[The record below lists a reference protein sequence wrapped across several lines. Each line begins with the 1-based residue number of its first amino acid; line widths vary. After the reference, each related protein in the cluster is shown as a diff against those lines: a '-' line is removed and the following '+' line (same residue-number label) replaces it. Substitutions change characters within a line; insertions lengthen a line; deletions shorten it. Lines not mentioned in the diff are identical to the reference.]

1 MLDLIGAMAGMAA
14 MMISLVAIASV
25 LPLSFAQKLA
35 GGGAAGAWIG
45 LASGLAA
52 AGDLAFSPQHPVPL
66 VGVLFA
72 TPLLTAVTFWFAA
85 PRFRAALMAIPMP
98 LLIGLNIARVFGGL
112 FLLLAMAGR
121 LSGPFPY
128 FAGLGDVITGLLAA
142 RFALTAARG
151 GEMRDAQIAAW
162 NRFGA
167 LDLVVAVGLGLTSAQ
182 GSPLQVIHAGVGSLA
197 MQYLPYSLIPTVL
210 VPFYLVTHAIIAA
223 QLSARRSA
231 RQLVSALSIGTS
243 VGSR

>member
-1 MLDLIGAMAGMAA
+1 MAGMAA
-14 MMISLVAIASV
+14 MMISLVAITSI
-25 LPLSFAQKLA
+25 LPLSFPQKLA
-35 GGGAAGAWIG
+35 AGGATGVWVG

-72 TPLLTAVTFWFAA
+72 TPLLTALAFWLAV

-112 FLLLAMAGR
+112 FLLLAAAGR

-128 FAGLGDVITGLLAA
+128 FAGLGDVITSLLAF
-142 RFALTAARG
+142 RLALTAMRG
-151 GEMRDAQIAAW
+151 GQMKDGRIAAW

-167 LDLVVAVGLGLTSAQ
+167 LDLVR
-182 GSPLQVIHAGVGSLA
+182 HA
-197 MQYLPYSLIPTVL
+197 
-210 VPFYLVTHAIIAA
+210 
-223 QLSARRSA
+223 
-231 RQLVSALSIGTS
+231 VSALVPGSDRAGAILFGDPRHRGGPAFGAPIFPATGFNTGNRS
-243 VGSR
+243 VSQFKVMVWPPMAVRRAARAR